1 MDEIKQRLS
10 ASSDACIKA
19 YEAWRAKTGDTAA
32 RETLQEAVHELRKVA
47 ARLEIEL
54 AVSDRKA
61 QTSDPIPIPSHRA
74 SRRQGGEYEGGDDD
88 NRANR
93 QGGNA
98 PMGQGGGHA
107 GQGGRR
113 PFQNPR
119 RASGAEQ
126 ADNAGNAGNETAP
139 AAAPAAA
146 DDDGQRRTKPL
157 SLRRSSAEGEQG

>member
-19 YEAWRAKTGDTAA
+19 YEAWRAKTTDTGA

-74 SRRQGGEYEGGDDD
+74 SRRQGGDFEGGDDD

-93 QGGNA
+93 QGGS
-98 PMGQGGGHA
+98 PQ

-113 PFQNPR
+113 PFQNQR
-119 RASGAEQ
+119 RSGGEQ
-126 ADNAGNAGNETAP
+126 AENAGNESAP
-139 AAAPAAA
+139 AAAAAPAAVA
-146 DDDGQRRTKPL
+146 AAGEDEGQRRSKPL
-157 SLRRSSAEGEQG
+157 SLRRSSTEGEQG

>member
-19 YEAWRAKTGDTAA
+19 YEAWRAKTGDHSA
-32 RETLQEAVHELRKVA
+32 REALQEAVHELRKVA

-74 SRRQGGEYEGGDDD
+74 SRRQGGEYEGPEDD

-93 QGGNA
+93 QGGGQ
-98 PMGQGGGHA
+98 GQGGG
-107 GQGGRR
+107 QQRR
-113 PFQNPR
+113 PFQNQR
-119 RASGAEQ
+119 RGGEQ
-126 ADNAGNAGNETAP
+126 AENTGNESPVAAPAP
-139 AAAPAAA
+139 AAAPAAE
-146 DDDGQRRTKPL
+146 DDGQRRGKPL